1 MISIQP
7 NPSFFY
13 QAFLELDC
21 ATVVSI
27 LAFDTQSMESLLN
40 EKNNQYFS
48 DEYPIIYKNKISKDK
63 SSTHYF
69 YRTAIDVAL
78 RNNQI
83 GALNAVLDYIVK
95 Y

>member
-27 LAFDTQSMESLLN
+27 LAFDTRSMESLLN
-40 EKNNQYFS
+40 EKNSQYFS
-48 DEYPIIYKNKISKDK
+48 DEYPIIYKNKICKDN

-83 GALNAVLDYIVK
+83 GAVHVILDYIVK

>member
-27 LAFDTQSMESLLN
+27 LAFDTRSMESLLN
-40 EKNNQYFS
+40 EKNKQYFS
-48 DEYPIIYKNKISKDK
+48 DEYPIIYKNKICKDD
-63 SSTHYF
+63 SLTHYF

-83 GALNAVLDYIVK
+83 GALNAMLDYIVK